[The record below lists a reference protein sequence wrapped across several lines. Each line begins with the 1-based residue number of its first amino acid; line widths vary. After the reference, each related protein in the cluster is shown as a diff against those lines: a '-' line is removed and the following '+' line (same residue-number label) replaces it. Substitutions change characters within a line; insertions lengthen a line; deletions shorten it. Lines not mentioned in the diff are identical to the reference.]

1 MIRFETSRFG
11 SLEVNEEKIIYFEE
25 GIPGFPD
32 AKRYILIEYKDTHL
46 KWLQA
51 VDDPDVAFIVSE
63 PWVFEPEYSI
73 RLDDY
78 ICQSLKV
85 KNESDLVILLIIRV
99 ENGNVKP
106 NLQGPLLINADT
118 MLGMQVV
125 LDKPIR
131 QDIS

>member
-51 VDDPDVAFIVSE
+51 VDDPDIAFIVSE
-63 PWVFEPEYSI
+63 PWAFDPEYSI

-131 QDIS
+131 QGIS